1 MKICRFNNNQLGLL
15 DGTTIIDVSNNIN
28 NGTIH
33 GATWLSNQTPEN
45 TILLW
50 DDIDDFHQ
58 YTVNEVSEHPAFGI
72 SVSVSYVSPVSGF
85 TTPQSNQTDFKSVSV
100 TVSHKT
106 LSDMTDTMII
116 SPGL

>member
-1 MKICRFNNNQLGLL
+1 MCIR
-15 DGTTIIDVSNNIN
+15 DSIID
-28 NGTIH
+28 GTIH

-45 TILLW
+45 TISLW

-58 YTVNEVSEHPAFGI
+58 YSVNEVSEHPAFG
-72 SVSVSYVSPVSGF
+72 VSVAVTYVSPASGF
-85 TTPQSNQTDFKSVSV
+85 NTPQSNQTDFKSVTV

-106 LSDMTDTMII
+106 LSDLTDTMII

>member
-1 MKICRFNNNQLGLL
+1 MENQIRARGYDENSAAPWSSSLGK
-15 DGTTIIDVSNNIN
+15 DSGETAIN
-28 NGTIH
+28 H
-33 GATWLSNQTPEN
+33 F
-45 TILLW
+45 

-58 YTVNEVSEHPAFGI
+58 YSVNEVSEHPAFG
-72 SVSVSYVSPVSGF
+72 VSVAVTYVSPASGF
-85 TTPQSNQTDFKSVSV
+85 NTPQSNQTDFKSVTV